1 MQQYIY
7 SNFKYMYGC
16 DLANYTEQP
25 VWPGIRRF
33 FGQQYDEYT
42 PEYKEIFEI
51 VKSSQA
57 YEEDVASSSFGYA
70 QKKPEGGSFSYDTH
84 NQEYVVRYTHDTW
97 GLGYTV
103 TMEELEDNLYQARSF
118 KRAKMLAFSMNQTKE
133 INCANVLNYG
143 TSSTRPGGDGQPLF
157 STSHPSAS
165 GNQSN
170 QLSTAADLSEAAL
183 EDAIIAISL
192 LKNSRGLIFKALPK
206 KLVVHPNNMFNAE
219 RILKS
224 PMQNDTANNAIN
236 ALRNMGM
243 LTEGYVVNHFLTST
257 SFWFIQ
263 TNVPD
268 GLILMERTPLK
279 FEQDNDFN
287 TSNAMAKSWERYRA
301 GFTEWRASYMG
312 SS

>member
-1 MQQYIY
+1 M
-7 SNFKYMYGC
+7 
-16 DLANYTEQP
+16 
-25 VWPGIRRF
+25 RRF

-51 VKSSQA
+51 VPSSQA

-70 QKKPEGGSFSYDTH
+70 QKKAEGGSFSYDSH

-97 GLGYTV
+97 GLGYMV
-103 TMEELEDNLYQARSF
+103 TMEEMMDNLYQARSF

-133 INCANVLNYG
+133 INCANVLNNG
-143 TSSTRPGGDGQPLF
+143 TSTSFPGGDGQPLF

-165 GNQSN
+165 GTMSN
-170 QLSTAADLSEAAL
+170 RNSTAADLSEAAL
-183 EDAIIAISL
+183 EDVIVSISL
-192 LKNSRGLIFKALPK
+192 LKNSRGLIFKALPR

-224 PMQNDTANNAIN
+224 PLQNDSGNNAIN
-236 ALRNMGM
+236 ALKSMGM
-243 LTEGYVVNHFLTST
+243 LTEGYTVNHFLTST
-257 SFWFIQ
+257 SFWAVQ

-268 GLILMERTPLK
+268 GLILMERSPLK

-287 TSNAMAKSWERYRA
+287 TSNALAKSWERYKA
-301 GFTEWRASYMG
+301 GWTEWRGIFCG
-312 SS
+312 ST